1 MRSLEGR
8 VARLEER
15 MGSDRSGVISSWDEY
30 GRALA
35 QGRLHEMRLTPEMA
49 QAARAVL
56 EQKLR
61 ELVRSQDAVARFVAS
76 LRCKKLD

>member
-15 MGSDRSGVISSWDEY
+15 MGSGLSGVISTWAEY
-30 GRALA
+30 GSALA
-35 QGRLHEMRLTPEMA
+35 KGRLREMTLTPEMTEA
-49 QAARAVL
+49 VCAVL

-61 ELVRSQDAVARFVAS
+61 ELVRSPDAVARFVAS